1 MPYAL
6 IPEGFTLKRVT
17 KAQMDAVNSKRK
29 HDNVMTI
36 FNNPEIIKQL
46 IITIVGY
53 YSVKAGKEAIEDL
66 KSLGANISQDIE
78 TAYTEKRAVKGAPVG
93 VSIENIVDYAIK
105 KYSPFE

>member
-6 IPEGFTLKRVT
+6 IPEGFTLKKVT

-53 YSVKAGKEAIEDL
+53 YSVKAGQEALLDL
-66 KSLGANISQDIE
+66 KNLGVNITKE
-78 TAYTEKRAVKGAPVG
+78 VENAYTEKRAVKGAPVG